1 MRSRTMPPS
10 GIQIYFQP
18 HVTLTFDLMYPSCD
32 IMGNGI
38 YHTMCLP
45 GLAKMQFLRNLTEK
59 KFL

>member
-1 MRSRTMPPS
+1 MPPS

-38 YHTMCLP
+38 YHTMCLS

-59 KFL
+59 EFL